1 MKLSRIKIYL
11 PVLFIALLFAG
22 CDTWEKNINI
32 DPNNP
37 PMVNEN
43 NQTDYDPSQFMLDM
57 VWKVI
62 DSWDYLHWNVGSA
75 VMEYHGKT
83 ISLSQGNRH
92 QAWHSFDD
100 SGSPWNGGYTAVR
113 YIKKMRTAAKAMN
126 DKNYMAIAD
135 IWECYT
141 FFNLT
146 LLYGDIPYSQAMLD
160 EAPINPAYDKQE
172 DIYFTLISKLR
183 NAGKSIEK
191 GTMIDSE
198 TDLIY
203 SGDMTKWKKFAN
215 TMLIRYAMYM
225 SDAAPDSAVAILNE
239 ILDDQDTYPI
249 FESNDDNAMFHYD
262 GLEYQAPCYTL
273 AASKI
278 DEAPFSN
285 VFIER
290 LISLNDPRLP
300 VYARPVLY
308 THTDPTKNVLPSNK
322 GNEKYAGHLYGITTD
337 NAYASSW
344 NEGANFASKL
354 GTFFRTEDDKGTA
367 TIACAKLPLVL
378 ASYSEMLSFLAEAVQ
393 KKWIP
398 DRIGAKDYYERSIR
412 ASFEF
417 YGATFNSDKYKA
429 AFGEDA
435 VASVER
441 YLDQDQVAYDGGRDK
456 LLLIAEQK
464 WIASFL
470 LVMEPYFDH
479 RRTML
484 PPLRASSGANAYIA
498 TGSATKFPS
507 RADYPASE
515 LSTNSVNVANANA
528 TAFDIPVTGQADRNN
543 ALMWLMRP
551 KGQSWLQMPVFQE
564 PNYKAEYPSRKLTP
578 DGKNPDPEF
587 GTNFENWYKTNWN
600 TMFWW
605 KSNDQ

>member
-1 MKLSRIKIYL
+1 MKLLITKIYL
-11 PVLFIALLFAG
+11 PILLASTLLLGG

-32 DPNNP
+32 NPNDPP
-37 PMVNEN
+37 TVNES

-100 SGSPWNGGYTAVR
+100 SGSPWNGGYSAVR

-126 DKNYMAIAD
+126 DKNYLAIAD

-146 LLYGDIPYSQAMLD
+146 LLYGDIPYSQSLLD
-160 EAPINPAYDKQE
+160 DAPINPVYDKQE
-172 DIYFTLISKLR
+172 EVYFALISKLR
-183 NAGKSIEK
+183 NASKSIEK
-191 GTMIDSE
+191 GTMINSE

-225 SDAAPDSAVAILNE
+225 SDVALDSTKTILNE
-239 ILDDQDTYPI
+239 ILDDKDTYPI

-285 VFIER
+285 VFVER

-300 VYARPVLY
+300 VYARPVLN
-308 THTDPTKNVLPSNK
+308 THNDASKNVLPSNK
-322 GNEKYAGHLYGITTD
+322 GTDKYAGHLYGITTD

-344 NEGANFASKL
+344 NEGANYASKL

-367 TIACAKLPLVL
+367 TVACSKLPLVL

-393 KKWIP
+393 KKWIS
-398 DRIGAKDYYERSIR
+398 DKVSAQSYYENSIR
-412 ASFEF
+412 ASFDF
-417 YGATFNSDKYKA
+417 YNATFTSEKYKA

-435 VASVER
+435 LASVER
-441 YLDQDQVAYDGGRDK
+441 YLSQDQVAYDGGRDK

-470 LVMEPYFDH
+470 MVMEPYFDH

-484 PPLRASSGANAYIA
+484 PPLRASSGANAYIS

-507 RADYPASE
+507 RADYPSTE

-528 TAFDIPVTGQADRNN
+528 TAFDIPVTGQADRNI
-543 ALMWLMRP
+543 ALMWLLKP
-551 KGQSWLQMPVFQE
+551 KGQSWLQMSVFQE
-564 PNYKAEYPSRKLTP
+564 PNYKAEYPKRKP
-578 DGKNPDPEF
+578 VDGKDPDPEF
-587 GTNFENWYKTNWN
+587 GTAFKSWYDQNWN

-605 KSNDQ
+605 KMNDK